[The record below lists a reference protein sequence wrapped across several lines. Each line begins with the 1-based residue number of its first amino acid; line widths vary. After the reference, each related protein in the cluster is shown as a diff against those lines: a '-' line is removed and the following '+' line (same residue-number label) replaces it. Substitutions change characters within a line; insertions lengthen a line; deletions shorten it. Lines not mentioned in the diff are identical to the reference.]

1 MSDAA
6 AADEAEA
13 LVASFFPCAR
23 APPPVVGR
31 SRCLLVGAAG
41 TGKTSL
47 LLQLALNRARLGLCT
62 LFVSCGPPL
71 DTRPPARPRV
81 VSEADEPPEDEE
93 HLLSRIYIKHCAT
106 WPQLREVLTSLHL
119 PAAVPSFAADGPPR
133 GLIVDGLSALFASR
147 GAAAA
152 RHDLSQS
159 APSPSKPEQQRTSMF
174 LALALALAAHAA
186 DHLDAA
192 AAASA
197 AAAEAAAAGASAPM
211 DAVASTE
218 PPAPCE
224 PALLVV
230 SCSAPAPEAELA
242 GRWLPT
248 VLRTAPTGRQQ
259 GTFTLRCRQ
268 SAPGADEAALVYR
281 FEPGKRL
288 ELMRGPAELLALPPP
303 NVGPFGASP
312 RGAATSQGRESDGAR
327 TPARA
332 PPLTAPP
339 SSGESHM
346 QPPLASAVY

>member
-6 AADEAEA
+6 EAEEAEA
-13 LVASFFPCAR
+13 LAASFFPCAR

-81 VSEADEPPEDEE
+81 VSESDEASEDVD
-93 HLLSRIYIKHCAT
+93 HLLRRIYIKHCAT
-106 WPQLREVLTSLHL
+106 WPQLRETLASLHL

-147 GAAAA
+147 GAAAG
-152 RHDLSQS
+152 RNDLSQS

-192 AAASA
+192 AAA
-197 AAAEAAAAGASAPM
+197 EAAAAGAAAASSPV
-211 DAVASTE
+211 DVASTE

-268 SAPGADEAALVYR
+268 GAPGADEAALTYR

-288 ELMRGPAELLALPPP
+288 ERMRGPAEHLALLPP
-303 NVGPFGASP
+303 NVGPFSP
-312 RGAATSQGRESDGAR
+312 RGAAASQGRESDVVR

-332 PPLTAPP
+332 LPVAAPP
-339 SSGESHM
+339 SSGESQP